1 MTFQICLFLEIPA
14 PSHHPMRQR
23 NLGLRELGF
32 RFGLGFRNPR
42 LKHNIL
48 HDILKGFLISKGVD
62 RGMKITSV
70 TLSFKTA
77 SATLMRGSQ
86 AEFVDK
92 GQKSNQIMEIIPMRK
107 L

>member
-1 MTFQICLFLEIPA
+1 
-14 PSHHPMRQR
+14 MRRR
-23 NLGLRELGF
+23 NLGLPELGF
-32 RFGLGFRNPR
+32 HFGLGFRNLR

-70 TLSFKTA
+70 TLSFKTT